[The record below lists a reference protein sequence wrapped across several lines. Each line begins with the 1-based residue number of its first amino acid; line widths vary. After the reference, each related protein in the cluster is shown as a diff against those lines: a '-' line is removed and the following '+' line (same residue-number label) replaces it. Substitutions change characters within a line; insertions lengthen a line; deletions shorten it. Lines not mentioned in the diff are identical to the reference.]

1 MKITISTVGRLKEK
15 YWIMACDEYI
25 KRLNKYMN
33 IEIIQS
39 DDEKAPENISPAEC
53 EIIKN
58 KEGQR
63 ILKGIKKES
72 FVITLEIEGK
82 QMTSEE
88 FSQLIQNSMIN
99 GISNITFVIGGSL
112 GLSEEVK
119 KRANIAL
126 SFSKMTFPHQL
137 MRVVLL
143 EQVYRAYKIIKNE
156 PYHK

>member
-25 KRLNKYMN
+25 KRLNKYTN